1 MQNIGEIMQKRLEH
15 NIWPHNIWAFCI
27 KISSSL
33 QVVRKANLSNVVDAF
48 RVVEAN
54 EANAVQSVEHNREC
68 DYELQTEMVI
78 LEGRVCWICLRA
90 NKLQDAHEYDRI
102 E

>member
-1 MQNIGEIMQKRLEH
+1 MQKRLEH
-15 NIWPHNIWAFCI
+15 SIWPHNIWAFCI
-27 KISSSL
+27 KISSGL
-33 QVVRKANLSNVVDAF
+33 QVFRKANLSNVVDAL

-78 LEGRVCWICLRA
+78 LEGRARWICLRA
-90 NKLQDAHEYDRI
+90 NKLQYVHEYGWI